1 MKFHTVEQALKWAYE
16 ERTKPIIA
24 ASSLGKEPGPPC
36 SNELDQ
42 TERHMMAED
51 ILKRTLKTLDMH
63 EWAFVCF
70 MFSDSHNHW
79 ARTVL
84 VAWLMSSDLP
94 LHSRAA
100 ELLLQGYR
108 GDKKIGGIRELR
120 TSLRMGMLRVAA
132 LRIGV
137 YDHLDN
143 LYVRSIEKLWAPLS
157 GYLK

>member
-1 MKFHTVEQALKWAYE
+1 MKFHTVEQTLKWAYE

-24 ASSLGKEPGPPC
+24 ASSLGKEPGSC
-36 SNELDQ
+36 NNELDQ
-42 TERHMMAED
+42 TERHMMSED
-51 ILKRTLKTLDMH
+51 ILKRTLKALDMH

-70 MFSDSHNHW
+70 MFSDRSNHW
-79 ARTVL
+79 AHTVL
-84 VAWLMSSDLP
+84 VAWLVSSDLP

-120 TSLRMGMLRVAA
+120 KSLRMGMLRVVA

-137 YDHLDN
+137 YDYLDQ

>member
-16 ERTKPIIA
+16 ERTKPIITI
-24 ASSLGKEPGPPC
+24 SSLGKEPGLC
-36 SNELDQ
+36 NNELNQ

-51 ILKRTLKTLDMH
+51 ILKRALKTLDMH

-70 MFSDSHNHW
+70 MFRDNSDHW
-79 ARTVL
+79 AHTVL

-94 LHSRAA
+94 LHSRVA
-100 ELLLQGYR
+100 EVLLQSYR
-108 GDKKIGGIRELR
+108 GDKKIGNIRELR
-120 TSLRMGMLRVAA
+120 KSLRMGMLRVAA

-137 YDHLDN
+137 YNHLDH
-143 LYVRSIEKLWAPLS
+143 LYVRSIEKLWTPLS